1 MSNMAIKK
9 HSILIDIAKGI
20 AIISIVLGHIGF
32 VYPLTSLIDSGNLVY
47 ALWHVAVFFLLAG
60 FFIKEEL
67 LIQPKHWLK
76 KKFSSLYLKIL
87 YFYVPAVLLHNVLI
101 KIGWYS
107 LESTD
112 LVINTYSMIDFAKQ
126 TVLAICLG
134 GREPIVGAMWFV
146 YVLFMALIGLSVVS
160 WAINKIAKN
169 DRQYEWMRFIV
180 LLTMCMVA
188 GILSNKYGLTIR
200 RFSNTFT
207 AMLLIYV
214 GKIMY
219 QKMKLSFDNGYLAII
234 CGLIAF
240 EVACMLGGVALNGNE
255 YKDILQLIVA
265 APAVLYIIMYI
276 GKHIEANV
284 IGKAIAYVGN
294 NSFYVMA
301 LHFVGFK
308 FCTLSLKSINHSG
321 GANLSDLTPGV
332 GGNIFLLLLYA
343 FFGVGFPLLFMSGF
357 RRGKIIIQKI

>member
-1 MSNMAIKK
+1 MTNERSL
-9 HSILIDIAKGI
+9 SVDITKGT
-20 AIISIVLGHIGF
+20 AIIAIVLGHIGF
-32 VYPLTSLIDSGNLVY
+32 MYPSSKLLDSSILVFG
-47 ALWHVAVFFLLAG
+47 LWHVAVFFIVAG
-60 FFIKEEL
+60 FFIKEEQL
-67 LIQPKHWLK
+67 LQPKVWFE

-87 YFYVPAVLLHNVLI
+87 YFYVPAVLLHNVLL

-112 LVINTYSMIDFAKQ
+112 PVINTYSMMELAKQ

-146 YVLFMALIGLSVVS
+146 YVLFMALIGLSIVS
-160 WAINKIAKN
+160 WAIKKIAKN
-169 DRQYEWMRFIV
+169 DRQYEWMRFIA

-219 QKMKLSFDNGYLAII
+219 QKMKLSFDNGYLAIV
-234 CGLIAF
+234 CGLVAF

-276 GKHIEANV
+276 GKHIETNV
-284 IGKAIAYVGN
+284 VGKAIAYVGKE
-294 NSFYVMA
+294 SFYVMA

-308 FCTLSLKSINHSG
+308 LCTLALQSIGYG
-321 GANLSDLTPGV
+321 GANLSDLTPCV
-332 GGNIFLLLLYA
+332 DGNILLLLLYA
-343 FFGVGFPLLFMSGF
+343 FFGVGFPLLFMCGF
-357 RRGKIIIQKI
+357 RRVKTLIK

>member
-1 MSNMAIKK
+1 MEKRSL
-9 HSILIDIAKGI
+9 SVDIAKGI
-20 AIISIVLGHIGF
+20 SIIAIVLGHINF
-32 VYPLTSLIDSGNLVY
+32 LYPVGQLVNTKDLFIY
-47 ALWHVAVFFLLAG
+47 LWHVSVFFLLAG
-60 FFIKEEL
+60 FFIKEEQL
-67 LIQPKHWLK
+67 VQPKLWFK

-87 YFYVPAVLLHNVLI
+87 YFYVPAVLLHNALI
-101 KIGWYS
+101 TIGWYS

-112 LVINTYSMIDFAKQ
+112 PVINTYSMMDFVKQ
-126 TVLAICLG
+126 IVLAICLG

-146 YVLFMALIGLSVVS
+146 YVLFMALIGLSIVS
-160 WAINKIAKN
+160 WLIKKLAK
-169 DRQYEWMRFIV
+169 DERQYEWMRGIA
-180 LLTMCMVA
+180 LLAMCIVA

-255 YKDILQLIVA
+255 YKDILQLLVA

-284 IGKAIAYVGN
+284 VGKAIAYIGKE
-294 NSFYVMA
+294 SFYVMA

-308 FCTLSLKSINHSG
+308 FCTLALQGIG
-321 GANLSDLTPGV
+321 YRGANLCDLTPGV
-332 GGNIFLLLLYA
+332 DGNNLLLFVYA
-343 FFGVGFPLLFMSGF
+343 LFGVGFPLLFMWGF
-357 RRGKIIIQKI
+357 SQIKTLIK

>member
-1 MSNMAIKK
+1 MKRFLSV
-9 HSILIDIAKGI
+9 DIAKGI
-20 AIISIVLGHIGF
+20 SIIAIVLGHINF
-32 VYPLTSLIDSGNLVY
+32 QYPAGQLVNTKDLFIY
-47 ALWHVAVFFLLAG
+47 LWHVAVFFLLAG
-60 FFIKEEL
+60 FFIKEEQL
-67 LIQPKHWLK
+67 VQPKLWFK

-87 YFYVPAVLLHNVLI
+87 YFYIPAVLLHNVLI
-101 KIGWYS
+101 KIEWYS

-126 TVLAICLG
+126 TILAICLG

-146 YVLFMALIGLSVVS
+146 YVLFMALIGLSIVS
-160 WAINKIAKN
+160 WLIKKLAK
-169 DRQYEWMRFIV
+169 DERQYEWMRGIA
-180 LLTMCMVA
+180 LLAMCIVA

-234 CGLIAF
+234 CGLVAF

-255 YKDILQLIVA
+255 YKDILQLLVA

-276 GKHIEANV
+276 GKHIETNFV
-284 IGKAIAYVGN
+284 GKAIAYVGKD
-294 NSFYVMA
+294 SFYVMA

-308 FCTLSLKSINHSG
+308 FCTLALQGIGYG
-321 GANLSDLTPGV
+321 GASLSDLTSVV
-332 GGNIFLLLLYA
+332 GSNILLLFVYA
-343 FFGVGFPLLFMSGF
+343 FFGVGFPLVFMWGF
-357 RRGKIIIQKI
+357 RKCKTIILKTF

>member
-1 MSNMAIKK
+1 M
-9 HSILIDIAKGI
+9 HD
-20 AIISIVLGHIGF
+20 
-32 VYPLTSLIDSGNLVY
+32 
-47 ALWHVAVFFLLAG
+47 
-60 FFIKEEL
+60 
-67 LIQPKHWLK
+67 
-76 KKFSSLYLKIL
+76 
-87 YFYVPAVLLHNVLI
+87 VLI

-112 LVINTYSMIDFAKQ
+112 PVINTYSMIDFAKQ

-146 YVLFMALIGLSVVS
+146 YVLFMALIGLSIVS
-160 WAINKIAKN
+160 WLIKKLAK
-169 DRQYEWMRFIV
+169 DERQYEWMRGIA
-180 LLTMCMVA
+180 LLAMCIVA

-234 CGLIAF
+234 CGLVAF
-240 EVACMLGGVALNGNE
+240 EVACMLGGVSLNGNE
-255 YKDILQLIVA
+255 YKDILQLIGA

-276 GKHIEANV
+276 GKHIETNV
-284 IGKAIAYVGN
+284 VGKAIAYVGN

-308 FCTLSLKSINHSG
+308 LCTLALQGIG
-321 GANLSDLTPGV
+321 YRGASLSDLTPGV
-332 GGNIFLLLLYA
+332 GGDILLLFLYT
-343 FFGVGFPLLFMSGF
+343 FFGVGFPLFFMWGF
-357 RRGKIIIQKI
+357 RKCKTIILKTF

>member
-1 MSNMAIKK
+1 MM
-9 HSILIDIAKGI
+9 
-20 AIISIVLGHIGF
+20 
-32 VYPLTSLIDSGNLVY
+32 
-47 ALWHVAVFFLLAG
+47 
-60 FFIKEEL
+60 
-67 LIQPKHWLK
+67 
-76 KKFSSLYLKIL
+76 
-87 YFYVPAVLLHNVLI
+87 
-101 KIGWYS
+101 
-107 LESTD
+107 
-112 LVINTYSMIDFAKQ
+112 DFAKQ

-160 WAINKIAKN
+160 WAIKKLAK
-169 DRQYEWMRFIV
+169 DERQYEWMRGIA
-180 LLTMCMVA
+180 LLAMCIVA

-276 GKHIEANV
+276 GKHIETNV
-284 IGKAIAYVGN
+284 AGKAIAYVGKE
-294 NSFYVMA
+294 SFYVMA

-308 FCTLSLKSINHSG
+308 LCTLALQGIG
-321 GANLSDLTPGV
+321 YRGASLSDLTPGV
-332 GGNIFLLLLYA
+332 GGDILLLFVYA
-343 FFGVGFPLLFMSGF
+343 SFGVGFPLVFMWGF
-357 RRGKIIIQKI
+357 RKIINLF